1 MFKLNNYHPFSLS
14 CLLLILGVPIFSF
27 SQKEDVLLGKWKNE
41 RYGVIVKIYHIDD
54 RYFGNVLDA
63 GTKRGN
69 EKLKNGPLQVLQDFE
84 KVNDSTYCCG
94 SIYLPKA
101 GIRVNS
107 DISIIDKNN
116 LVITGSIIGF
126 HTSAKWIRVK

>member
-1 MFKLNNYHPFSLS
+1 MKSMCNYLKHIS
-14 CLLLILGVPIFSF
+14 LLLVLTLVLSSF
-27 SQKEDVLLGKWKNE
+27 QKQPDVLLGKWKNE
-41 RYGVIVKIYHIDD
+41 RYGVVVKIYKHND

-84 KVNDSTYCCG
+84 KLNDSTYCCG

-101 GIRVNS
+101 GIRITS
-107 DISIIDKNN
+107 DIEIIDNNN
-116 LVITGSIIGF
+116 LVITGNIIGF
-126 HTSAKWIRVK
+126 KTREKWYRVK